1 MPEQDTVGKQRK
13 RLKSLLKQTR
23 NQLEFYFSDANLR
36 HDRFLRKEIT
46 DNDGYVDLKTMLK
59 FNKLKTLTSDLS
71 VLVKAVEIS
80 DSLQLNNDKTK
91 LKRKLPLPVIENVDQ
106 KTVYVEQFPNDI
118 DHDWLKEIFSKCGT
132 VEYISLPRHK
142 HNNKVKGFAFIEF
155 STQQEAEKACQMLN
169 KADKKMKWNKKI
181 ENENDEKAKKNIKRK
196 ISDKKVEDSKS
207 SGNRKKNS
215 VSECSDY
222 KTDEECKENIISI
235 NKNKSNSI
243 KNDRKRY
250 SESEKYDILNENQE
264 NKVKERRKKAAS
276 DDEQNESIVKAK
288 KKKLALDDEKEK
300 DIIKA
305 KKIKVASDD
314 EKEKDII
321 KAKKIKAASD
331 DEKEKDIIKAK
342 KIKVASDDEKEKDKI
357 KIKKK
362 ILASDDEKEVKAK
375 KSKIASD
382 DSVEKYRKNNVSSTD
397 YKSIKKEKA
406 KINENDNDISDTEKK
421 YKVSSDEAK
430 TFEVETSNENSIHNS
445 KKTKDSK
452 SNRKNKSDSSE
463 ILCSRDLQVNKKHDS
478 VQEYETQVSIK
489 DDENI
494 KAKKHRKHKRKEKDV
509 NSKPLPLYV
518 ISKTKWLSLKHEYK
532 ALQKQNCSQI
542 KKNLKLLAS
551 EKVRQVE
558 LMERIRETIEAK
570 RSAELT
576 NELVQENKESAQK
589 SCEEIKKPK
598 IEVVLGTVLMMKTD
612 SKTLTRK
619 EIKDSLLDHGVA
631 YVDYI
636 DGSLQGYIRFKT
648 KEHVDKIMKN
658 KQLEKFSLSRLEEC
672 AEKAYFIK
680 AEEDKIKNYQQNE
693 RKKNKKKE
701 RGYDRLTKRIDACS

>member
-1 MPEQDTVGKQRK
+1 MPEQDTADKKHRK
-13 RLKSLLKQTR
+13 RLKSLLKQAR

-80 DSLQLNNDKTK
+80 DSLQLNSDNTK
-91 LKRKLPLPVIENVDQ
+91 LKRKLPLPIIENVDQ

-155 STQQEAEKACQMLN
+155 ATQQEAEKACQMLN

-181 ENENDEKAKKNIKRK
+181 ENENDEKAKKNIKKK
-196 ISDKKVEDSKS
+196 ISDKKSEDSKS
-207 SGNRKKNS
+207 SGNRKKSS

-222 KTDEECKENIISI
+222 KKDEECKENLLSV
-235 NKNKSNSI
+235 NKIKSNSI
-243 KNDRKRY
+243 ENDKKRC
-250 SESEKYDILNENQE
+250 SESEKYDTPNENKE
-264 NKVKERRKKAAS
+264 NKVKEKRKKAAS
-276 DDEQNESIVKAK
+276 DDEQDENIVKAK
-288 KKKLALDDEKEK
+288 RKK
-300 DIIKA
+300 
-305 KKIKVASDD
+305 
-314 EKEKDII
+314 
-321 KAKKIKAASD
+321 
-331 DEKEKDIIKAK
+331 
-342 KIKVASDDEKEKDKI
+342 
-357 KIKKK
+357 
-362 ILASDDEKEVKAK
+362 LASDDEKDESIVKSKKKKLASNDEKEKDEIKIKKKKLASDDEEVKAK
-375 KSKIASD
+375 KSNVASND
-382 DSVEKYRKNNVSSTD
+382 IIEVEKYRKNNVCSTD
-397 YKSIKKEKA
+397 YNRIKKEKA
-406 KINENDNDISDTEKK
+406 KVNEIDNDISNTEKK
-421 YKVSSDEAK
+421 YKVSSDEVK
-430 TFEVETSNENSIHNS
+430 TFEVETSNDNSIYNS
-445 KKTKDSK
+445 KKTSK
-452 SNRKNKSDSSE
+452 SNRKNKNDFSE
-463 ILCSRDLQVNKKHDS
+463 VLCSRDLQVSKEHDGA
-478 VQEYETQVSIK
+478 QEDETQVSIK

-494 KAKKHRKHKRKEKDV
+494 KAKKHRKHKRKEKDI

-518 ISKTKWLSLKHEYK
+518 ISKTEWLSLKHEYK
-532 ALQKQNCSQI
+532 ALQKQNCGQI

-570 RSAELT
+570 KSAELT

-589 SCEEIKKPK
+589 SCGEIKKPK
-598 IEVVLGTVLMMKTD
+598 IEVILGTVLMMKTD

-619 EIKDSLLDHGVA
+619 EIKDSLLNHGVA
-631 YVDYI
+631 YVDYV

-648 KEHVDKIMKN
+648 KEHVDEIMKN